1 MNRKRNLKPI
11 FRRTVSLSL
20 VFALICLFCS
30 CFKAN
35 NDFNGTRFSTTHH
48 ISVSVEALNGTSSEE
63 MHIIANRIHDNVLKD
78 CNIDITFIDSSE
90 TSLYSRMT
98 PDISFSYDANQITT
112 YYKMNS
118 VMNLAPYLKEHSSII
133 SKLTEYLG
141 ETNIYSSTSDP
152 SEVWYLAVRNNDVG
166 TRVTFIRKDWLDLLG
181 LNTPS
186 DIEELHTCLVAF
198 KDNAQ
203 KLLGDND
210 DNMIPFFID
219 NDPSVSAKPLFDS
232 QYDTSINDKEFFIHG
247 YNRATQD
254 GFKEGLNTLNKWYI
268 EGLLPENFDKIRPLT
283 KESYEP
289 IENGY
294 VGAFCAKYD
303 YLYINGK
310 NSHIEALKSKC
321 GEKAEYIA
329 VNCFKNSQGEY
340 TFWQEDYLESKN
352 KQIYFPSTCKDPLAC
367 LIYLNWLSD
376 SVNIKDIQDLLP
388 ENTENNMLLDRYLLV
403 STGSNKEIDKRFQSS
418 ADKALNT
425 ALHVKTIQKGFK
437 CFRYGSK
444 HLKYVKSTID
454 YESVYTKST
463 GEFACKTIRS
473 ESGAFETN
481 YKDSYDAYLK
491 NGAYYIQ
498 EFRENEWKKVYEE
511 HNMRPW

>member
-118 VMNLAPYLKEHSSII
+118 VMNLAPYLKEHSAII

-294 VGAFCAKYD
+294 V
-303 YLYINGK
+303 
-310 NSHIEALKSKC
+310 
-321 GEKAEYIA
+321 
-329 VNCFKNSQGEY
+329 
-340 TFWQEDYLESKN
+340 
-352 KQIYFPSTCKDPLAC
+352 
-367 LIYLNWLSD
+367 
-376 SVNIKDIQDLLP
+376 
-388 ENTENNMLLDRYLLV
+388 
-403 STGSNKEIDKRFQSS
+403 
-418 ADKALNT
+418 
-425 ALHVKTIQKGFK
+425 
-437 CFRYGSK
+437 
-444 HLKYVKSTID
+444 
-454 YESVYTKST
+454 
-463 GEFACKTIRS
+463 
-473 ESGAFETN
+473 
-481 YKDSYDAYLK
+481 
-491 NGAYYIQ
+491 
-498 EFRENEWKKVYEE
+498 
-511 HNMRPW
+511 